1 MDKPK
6 VTEAAVD
13 AGQVV
18 RDLVD
23 ALKSLQ
29 KKQAPLSS
37 SPPGEQEQQKPPES
51 RGGRSKA
58 TTLLDALPR
67 VSDFDE
73 PEPEQIPELETA
85 ENSQTSGFAVESS
98 DNGIVQG
105 FCRIHGV
112 VERFRVTPE
121 ELKALSSAS
130 LLGPLICEQDVKFM
144 LGQIREASKPAEPQ
158 ATVAPEQIRV
168 PFLLDAASSL
178 ERAENRSSGPSG
190 NKSEEREVNDRP
202 PEEEKDK
209 SQELDAARNGL
220 SVQVASQPELSG
232 QVASQPE
239 QRKRRKRRTRTGTKV
254 AIGISIASL
263 LLWVLTLG
271 VLYKLVDAY
280 RRHLTTIATLNTI
293 IGKQREISQQTISEV
308 QAQAAAAKQASQAAE
323 SQADSFKTQ
332 ADGSKTDADAAK
344 TQAGAAAL
352 SARSARDMVVIAEA
366 AHVDVDAIYCAPRAA
381 LSLDTV
387 LTLRYRNSGR
397 TRADNLES
405 SFSAGIP
412 GATPTEESTGPAS
425 EVRAASVSAG
435 ASIPGATTGTV
446 REMLSK
452 SLDSVPPEQ
461 TFRKIVAGQL
471 KFGIWGT
478 VTYTDVLKEKH
489 QENFEYVWDRNFPN
503 ACLFTE
509 VEHIQ

>member
-6 VTEAAVD
+6 GTEAAGG
-13 AGQVV
+13 AEHVV

-29 KKQAPLSS
+29 KKPASLSS
-37 SPPGEQEQQKPPES
+37 SPPGEHEQQKPPES

-58 TTLLDALPR
+58 TTLLAALPG
-67 VSDFDE
+67 VSVVDE
-73 PEPEQIPELETA
+73 PEPEQISELETA
-85 ENSQTSGFAVESS
+85 KNSQTPGFEVQSGEY
-98 DNGIVQG
+98 GIVQG
-105 FCRIHGV
+105 FCRSHGV
-112 VERFRVTPE
+112 LERFQLTPV
-121 ELKALSSAS
+121 ELKALSNAS
-130 LLGPLICEQDVKFM
+130 LFGSWTCEQDVKFM
-144 LGQIREASKPAEPQ
+144 LRQIREASKPAEPQ

-190 NKSEEREVNDRP
+190 NKREEREANDHP
-202 PEEEKDK
+202 TEEQKDK
-209 SQELDAARNGL
+209 SHDAARNGL
-220 SVQVASQPELSG
+220 YSQVASQPE
-232 QVASQPE
+232 E
-239 QRKRRKRRTRTGTKV
+239 RKRHKRRTRTGTKV
-254 AIGISIASL
+254 AIGISITSL

-271 VLYKLVDAY
+271 ILYKLVDAY
-280 RRHLTTIATLNTI
+280 RRHVTTIATLNTI

-308 QAQAAAAKQASQAAE
+308 QAQAAAAKQASQAVE
-323 SQADSFKTQ
+323 SQADSIKTQ
-332 ADGSKTDADAAK
+332 ADGSKIDADAAK
-344 TQAGAAAL
+344 TQADVAAL

-366 AHVDVDAIYCAPRAA
+366 AHVNVDAIYCSPRGP

-397 TRADNLES
+397 TQADNFES

-412 GATPTEESTGPAS
+412 GATPTEQSTDPAS
-425 EVRAASVSAG
+425 AVSAASVSAG
-435 ASIPGATTGTV
+435 TSIPGATTGTV
-446 REMLSK
+446 RDMLSK

-461 TFRKIVAGQL
+461 TFQKIVAGQL

-489 QENFEYVWDRNFPN
+489 QENFEYVWDRNFPD
-503 ACLFTE
+503 ACLFTVVAHTGE
-509 VEHIQ
+509 

>member
-6 VTEAAVD
+6 VPEAAVG
-13 AGQVV
+13 AEQVV

-23 ALKSLQ
+23 AIKSLQ
-29 KKQAPLSS
+29 KKAAPLSP
-37 SPPGEQEQQKPPES
+37 SPPGEQKQQKPPES
-51 RGGRSKA
+51 RDGRSKA
-58 TTLLDALPR
+58 TTLLETLPGI
-67 VSDFDE
+67 SDVDE
-73 PEPEQIPELETA
+73 PEPGQISELETG
-85 ENSQTSGFAVESS
+85 ENSQTPGFDVESA

-105 FCRIHGV
+105 FCRSHGV

-121 ELKALSSAS
+121 ELKALSNAS
-130 LLGPLICEQDVKFM
+130 LLGPLICKQDVQFM
-144 LGQIREASKPAEPQ
+144 LRQIREASKPAEPQ
-158 ATVAPEQIRV
+158 ATVAPEQISV

-178 ERAENRSSGPSG
+178 ERAENGSSALPE
-190 NKSEEREVNDRP
+190 NKSEEREVNDRVT
-202 PEEEKDK
+202 EEEKDK
-209 SQELDAARNGL
+209 SQGSGAARNGL
-220 SVQVASQPELSG
+220 SAEVAAQPD
-232 QVASQPE
+232 
-239 QRKRRKRRTRTGTKV
+239 QRKRRKRRTRTGTKLAV
-254 AIGISIASL
+254 GLSIASL

-280 RRHLTTIATLNTI
+280 RRHVTTIAALNTI

-308 QAQAAAAKQASQAAE
+308 QAQAAAAKQASQAAA
-323 SQADSFKTQ
+323 SQADSFKTY

-344 TQAGAAAL
+344 TQADSAAL

-366 AHVDVDAIYCAPRAA
+366 AHVNVDAIYCSPRAA

-387 LTLRYRNSGR
+387 FTLRYRNSGR

-405 SFSAGIP
+405 SFSVGIP
-412 GATPTEESTGPAS
+412 GATPTQESTDAAS

-435 ASIPGATTGTV
+435 ASIPGGTTGTV
-446 REMLSK
+446 RDLLSK
-452 SLDSVPPEQ
+452 SLDGVPPEE

-503 ACLFTE
+503 ACLFTVARTAE
-509 VEHIQ
+509 

>member
-6 VTEAAVD
+6 VSDAAVD

-18 RDLVD
+18 RELVD

-37 SPPGEQEQQKPPES
+37 SPPGEQEQQEPLES
-51 RGGRSKA
+51 RGGHSKA
-58 TTLLDALPR
+58 TTLLVALPG
-67 VSDFDE
+67 VSDVDE

-85 ENSQTSGFAVESS
+85 ENSQTPGFGVQSGEY
-98 DNGIVQG
+98 GIVQG
-105 FCRIHGV
+105 FCRNHGV
-112 VERFRVTPE
+112 VERFRVTRE

-144 LGQIREASKPAEPQ
+144 LSQIREATKPAEPQ

-178 ERAENRSSGPSG
+178 ER
-190 NKSEEREVNDRP
+190 EEREVNDHP
-202 PEEEKDK
+202 TEEQRDK
-209 SQELDAARNGL
+209 SEGLGAARNGL
-220 SVQVASQPELSG
+220 YG

-239 QRKRRKRRTRTGTKV
+239 QRKRRKRRSRTGTKV
-254 AIGISIASL
+254 AIGISVASL

-271 VLYKLVDAY
+271 ILYKLVDAY
-280 RRHLTTIATLNTI
+280 RRHVTTIATLNTI
-293 IGKQREISQQTISEV
+293 ISKQREISQQTISEV
-308 QAQAAAAKQASQAAE
+308 QAQAAAAKQASQAVE
-323 SQADSFKTQ
+323 SQADSIKTQ
-332 ADGSKTDADAAK
+332 ADGSKIDADAAK
-344 TQAGAAAL
+344 TQADIAAL

-366 AHVDVDAIYCAPRAA
+366 AHVNVDAIYCSPRGP

-387 LTLRYRNSGR
+387 LRLRYRNSGR
-397 TRADNLES
+397 TPADNFES
-405 SFSAGIP
+405 SFAAGIP
-412 GATPTEESTGPAS
+412 GDTPTEESTDPAS
-425 EVRAASVSAG
+425 DVSAASLSAG
-435 ASIPGATTGTV
+435 TSIPGGTTGTV
-446 REMLSK
+446 RDMLSK

-461 TFRKIVAGQL
+461 TFQKIVAGQL

-478 VTYTDVLKEKH
+478 VTYTDALKEKH

-503 ACLFTE
+503 ACLFTT
-509 VEHIQ
+509 VAHVR

>member
-6 VTEAAVD
+6 VTEAAVG
-13 AGQVV
+13 AEQVV

-37 SPPGEQEQQKPPES
+37 SPPGEQEQQEPPES

-58 TTLLDALPR
+58 TTVLEALPGL
-67 VSDFDE
+67 SDVDE

-85 ENSQTSGFAVESS
+85 ENSQTPGFEVQSGEY
-98 DNGIVQG
+98 GIVQG
-105 FCRIHGV
+105 FCRNHGV

-121 ELKALSSAS
+121 ELKALSTAS

-144 LGQIREASKPAEPQ
+144 LRQIREASKPAEPQ
-158 ATVAPEQIRV
+158 AIVAPEQIRV
-168 PFLLDAASSL
+168 PLLLDAASSP
-178 ERAENRSSGPSG
+178 ERAENPSSGPSG
-190 NKSEEREVNDRP
+190 NKSEEREINDRQT
-202 PEEEKDK
+202 EEEKDK
-209 SQELDAARNGL
+209 SQLLGAARNG
-220 SVQVASQPELSG
+220 LSG

-239 QRKRRKRRTRTGTKV
+239 QRKRRKRRTRTGTKA

-271 VLYKLVDAY
+271 ILYKLVDAY
-280 RRHLTTIATLNTI
+280 RRHVTTIATLNTI

-308 QAQAAAAKQASQAAE
+308 QAQAAAAKQASQAVE
-323 SQADSFKTQ
+323 SQADSIKTQ

-344 TQAGAAAL
+344 TQADAAAL

-366 AHVDVDAIYCAPRAA
+366 AHVNVDAIYCSPRAG

-397 TRADNLES
+397 TRADNFES

-412 GATPTEESTGPAS
+412 GATPTEESTDPAS
-425 EVRAASVSAG
+425 KVSAASVSAG
-435 ASIPGATTGTV
+435 ASIPGGTTGTV
-446 REMLSK
+446 RDMLSK
-452 SLDSVPPEQ
+452 SLDGVPPEQ

-478 VTYTDVLKEKH
+478 VTYADVLNEKH

-503 ACLFTE
+503 ACLFT
-509 VEHIQ
+509 VVAHTQ

>member
-13 AGQVV
+13 AEQVV

-51 RGGRSKA
+51 NGARSKA
-58 TTLLDALPR
+58 TRRLEALPG
-67 VSDFDE
+67 VSDVDE
-73 PEPEQIPELETA
+73 PEPEQISELETA
-85 ENSQTSGFAVESS
+85 ENSQTPGFEVQSG
-98 DNGIVQG
+98 DYGIVQG

-121 ELKALSSAS
+121 ELKALSNAS

-144 LGQIREASKPAEPQ
+144 LRQIREASKPAELQ

-178 ERAENRSSGPSG
+178 ERAENRSSGPSA
-190 NKSEEREVNDRP
+190 NKREEREVNGRLT
-202 PEEEKDK
+202 EAEKDNG
-209 SQELDAARNGL
+209 QGLGAARNGL
-220 SVQVASQPELSG
+220 SG
-232 QVASQPE
+232 QVAAQPE
-239 QRKRRKRRTRTGTKV
+239 QPETRKDRTITGTKV

-263 LLWVLTLG
+263 VLWVLTLG

-280 RRHLTTIATLNTI
+280 RRHVTTIATLNTI
-293 IGKQREISQQTISEV
+293 IGKQREISQQAISEV

-323 SQADSFKTQ
+323 SQADSIKTQ

-344 TQAGAAAL
+344 TQADAAAL
-352 SARSARDMVVIAEA
+352 SAASARDMVVIAEA
-366 AHVDVDAIYCAPRAA
+366 AHVSVDAIYCSPRTA

-412 GATPTEESTGPAS
+412 GATPTEESTDPAGK
-425 EVRAASVSAG
+425 VTAASVSAG
-435 ASIPGATTGTV
+435 ASIPGGTTGTV
-446 REMLSK
+446 RDMLSK
-452 SLDSVPPEQ
+452 SLNSVPPEQ
-461 TFRKIVAGQL
+461 TLQKIIAGQL

-489 QENFEYVWDRNFPN
+489 QETFEYLWDRNFPN
-503 ACLFTE
+503 ACLFT
-509 VEHIQ
+509 VVAR

>member
-13 AGQVV
+13 AEQVV

-29 KKQAPLSS
+29 KKQAPLGS
-37 SPPGEQEQQKPPES
+37 SPPGEQAQQKPPEA

-58 TTLLDALPR
+58 TTLLEAVPG
-67 VSDFDE
+67 VSDVEE
-73 PEPEQIPELETA
+73 PEPEQIGELETA
-85 ENSQTSGFAVESS
+85 ENSQTPGFEVQSG
-98 DNGIVQG
+98 DYGIVQG
-105 FCRIHGV
+105 FCRNHGV

-121 ELKALSSAS
+121 ELKALSNAS
-130 LLGPLICEQDVKFM
+130 LLGPLICEQDVKFV
-144 LGQIREASKPAEPQ
+144 LRQIREASKPAEPQ
-158 ATVAPEQIRV
+158 ATVAPDQISV

-190 NKSEEREVNDRP
+190 GKSEEREVNDRLN
-202 PEEEKDK
+202 EEEIDK
-209 SQELDAARNGL
+209 SQGLGAARNGL
-220 SVQVASQPELSG
+220 SGHVV
-232 QVASQPE
+232 SQPE
-239 QRKRRKRRTRTGTKV
+239 QSVRRKRRTRTGTKV
-254 AIGISIASL
+254 AIGLSIASL

-271 VLYKLVDAY
+271 ILYKLVDAY
-280 RRHLTTIATLNTI
+280 RRHVTTIATLNTI

-323 SQADSFKTQ
+323 SKADSIKTQ

-344 TQAGAAAL
+344 TQADAAAL
-352 SARSARDMVVIAEA
+352 SAASARDMVVIAEA
-366 AHVDVDAIYCAPRAA
+366 AHVNVDAIYCSPRAA
-381 LSLDTV
+381 FSLDTV

-397 TRADNLES
+397 TRADNVES
-405 SFSAGIP
+405 SFSAGIA
-412 GATPTEESTGPAS
+412 GATPTEASTDPAGKVS
-425 EVRAASVSAG
+425 AASVSAG
-435 ASIPGATTGTV
+435 ASIPGGTTGTV

-452 SLDSVPPEQ
+452 GLTSVPPEQ
-461 TFRKIVAGQL
+461 TFQKIVAGQL

-489 QENFEYVWDRNFPN
+489 QENFEYFWDRNFPN
-503 ACLFTE
+503 ACLFT
-509 VEHIQ
+509 VVAHTQ

>member
-6 VTEAAVD
+6 VTEPAVG
-13 AGQVV
+13 AEQVV

-37 SPPGEQEQQKPPES
+37 SPPGEPEQQKPPES
-51 RGGRSKA
+51 RGDRSKA
-58 TTLLDALPR
+58 TTLLDALPGA
-67 VSDFDE
+67 SDVDE

-85 ENSQTSGFAVESS
+85 ENSQTPGFEVQS
-98 DNGIVQG
+98 DEYGTIQG

-121 ELKALSSAS
+121 ELKALSNAS

-144 LGQIREASKPAEPQ
+144 LRQIREASKPAEPQ
-158 ATVAPEQIRV
+158 ATVTAETIRV
-168 PFLLDAASSL
+168 PFLLDADSSL

-190 NKSEEREVNDRP
+190 NKSEEREVNDRVS
-202 PEEEKDK
+202 EEEKDK
-209 SQELDAARNGL
+209 SQGLGAARNGL
-220 SVQVASQPELSG
+220 SSQVAPQPELSG
-232 QVASQPE
+232 QVGTQPE

-254 AIGISIASL
+254 AIGISVASL
-263 LLWVLTLG
+263 LMWVLTLG
-271 VLYKLVDAY
+271 ILYKLVEAD
-280 RRHLTTIATLNTI
+280 RRHVTTIATLNTI
-293 IGKQREISQQTISEV
+293 IGKQSETSQQTISEV

-323 SQADSFKTQ
+323 SQADSIKVQ
-332 ADGSKTDADAAK
+332 AEGSKTDADAAK

-366 AHVDVDAIYCAPRAA
+366 AHVDVDAIYCSPRAA

-397 TRADNLES
+397 TRADNLKS

-412 GATPTEESTGPAS
+412 AATPAEESTDPAS
-425 EVRAASVSAG
+425 EVSADSVSAG
-435 ASIPGATTGTV
+435 ASIPGGTTGTV
-446 REMLSK
+446 RSMLSK
-452 SLDSVPPEQ
+452 SSDGASPEQ
-461 TFRKIVAGQL
+461 TFQKIVAGQL
-471 KFGIWGT
+471 KFGISGT

-509 VEHIQ
+509 VDHIR

>member
-6 VTEAAVD
+6 VTEAA
-13 AGQVV
+13 GGTEQVV
-18 RDLVD
+18 RELVD

-29 KKQAPLSS
+29 KKSAPLSS
-37 SPPGEQEQQKPPES
+37 SPPGEPEQQKSPES
-51 RGGRSKA
+51 RGSRSKA
-58 TTLLDALPR
+58 TTLLGALPG
-67 VSDFDE
+67 VSDVDE
-73 PEPEQIPELETA
+73 PEPEQISELETA
-85 ENSQTSGFAVESS
+85 ENSQPPGFEVQSG
-98 DNGIVQG
+98 DYGIVQG
-105 FCRIHGV
+105 FCRNHGV
-112 VERFRVTPE
+112 VERFRLTPT
-121 ELKALSSAS
+121 ELKAMSNAS
-130 LLGPLICEQDVKFM
+130 LFGSLTCEQDVKFM
-144 LGQIREASKPAEPQ
+144 LRQIREASEPAEPQ

-178 ERAENRSSGPSG
+178 ERAENPSSGPSG
-190 NKSEEREVNDRP
+190 NMSEEREVNDP
-202 PEEEKDK
+202 LTEEEKDK
-209 SQELDAARNGL
+209 SQGLGAARNGL
-220 SVQVASQPELSG
+220 YG

-254 AIGISIASL
+254 AIGLSIASL

-271 VLYKLVDAY
+271 ILYKLVDAY
-280 RRHLTTIATLNTI
+280 RRHVTTIASLNTI
-293 IGKQREISQQTISEV
+293 ISKQREISQQTISEV
-308 QAQAAAAKQASQAAE
+308 QAQAAAAKQASQAVE
-323 SQADSFKTQ
+323 SQADSIKTQ

-344 TQAGAAAL
+344 SQADVAAL

-366 AHVDVDAIYCAPRAA
+366 AHVNVDAIYCSPRGP

-397 TRADNLES
+397 TQADNFES

-412 GATPTEESTGPAS
+412 ATTPTEESTGSAS
-425 EVRAASVSAG
+425 EVSAG
-435 ASIPGATTGTV
+435 SLSAGTSIPGGTTGTV
-446 REMLSK
+446 RDMLSK

-461 TFRKIVAGQL
+461 AFRKIVAGQL

-503 ACLFTE
+503 ACLFTT
-509 VEHIQ
+509 VAHVQ